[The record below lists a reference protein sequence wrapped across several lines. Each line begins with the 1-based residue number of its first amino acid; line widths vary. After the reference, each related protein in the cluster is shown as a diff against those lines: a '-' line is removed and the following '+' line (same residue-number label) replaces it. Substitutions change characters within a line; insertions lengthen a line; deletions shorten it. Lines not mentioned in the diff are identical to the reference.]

1 MRQCLIIF
9 RDELPQALGALIT
22 DEVTAQVEL
31 ADHFTVLEESAQ
43 LFNVLVRQV
52 LIFRLNHIWTVDSPG
67 LER

>member
-1 MRQCLIIF
+1 MRQRLVKV
-9 RDELPQALGALIT
+9 RDELTQALRTLIT

-31 ADHFTVLEESAQ
+31 TDHFTVLEEIAQ
-43 LFNVLVRQV
+43 LFNVLIRQV